1 MKERDVLGRAPR
13 HRIDD
18 CATLGRGIRL
28 LTKGDELGPPPTL
41 LQPHQRRRNPVERRA
56 RHDADGQHFTHR
68 DTAGGSPTTGR
79 TNPLAASS
87 RRRAPAAST
96 FRRAITI
103 ASLTLPPARLF
114 TSRAPPPLPPPHP
127 IPIPPPPSCSF
138 PLTAT

>member
-68 DTAGGSPTTGR
+68 DTAGGTPTTSR
-79 TNPLAASS
+79 TKPLAPP
-87 RRRAPAAST
+87 RRRPAPAAAP
-96 FRRAITI
+96 F
-103 ASLTLPPARLF
+103 PPALS
-114 TSRAPPPLPPPHP
+114 TPGLV
-127 IPIPPPPSCSF
+127 
-138 PLTAT
+138 